1 MKDGNFYEQLQ
12 LTSPP
17 LSTAD
22 FTPDEL
28 EKILLQGVKEAEN
41 GKVRPAKE
49 FFTTNYSLF
58 LQELPTV
65 YGKYI

>member
-1 MKDGNFYEQLQ
+1 MTKERLPMKDINFYEQLQ
-12 LTSPP
+12 LTRPP

-49 FFTTNYSLF
+49 FFTTL
-58 LQELPTV
+58 LGE
-65 YGKYI
+65 

>member
-1 MKDGNFYEQLQ
+1 MKDINFYEQLQ

-17 LSTAD
+17 LSTTD

-28 EKILLQGVKEAEN
+28 KKILLQGVKEAEN

-49 FFTTNYSLF
+49 FFTIL
-58 LQELPTV
+58 LGE
-65 YGKYI
+65 